1 MPGIFISYCRESGAI
16 VKTLAD
22 DLEALGHSA
31 WFDHDLNGGRA
42 WWDQILAQIRECDLF
57 VFALSSEALA
67 STACTREWGYASDLG
82 KPILPVLAAD
92 GVPTNLL
99 PPRLSKI
106 QFVDYRKQDR
116 DSAFGLARAL
126 RSVPPPAPLPEP
138 LPPAPEAPVSY
149 LGGLSERI
157 DSPVTLD
164 YADQSALVLDL
175 GRGLRDPETAS
186 DARTLLARLRKR
198 RDLFAPIAEEIDELR
213 TRAGAGDAAADEA
226 DKMVGGIQPPPPPP
240 TAQLPETDPK
250 PTRKA
255 RLRGSLV
262 GGVAGILAG
271 AAGIVAIADFDYVH
285 PALLL
290 VPGSGGAIAGA
301 IAGMRRHVIV
311 SALIG
316 AGLGWLA
323 AVAALLGETDAVL
336 LALLFAAPPCAVLG
350 AVAGVILRKL
360 LKWT

>member
-1 MPGIFISYCRESGAI
+1 MMAGRCGRLCDAEAGLEWEQDRLWPRPDTAGVGTGSMPGIFISYCRESGAI

-149 LGGLSERI
+149 L
-157 DSPVTLD
+157 
-164 YADQSALVLDL
+164 
-175 GRGLRDPETAS
+175 
-186 DARTLLARLRKR
+186 
-198 RDLFAPIAEEIDELR
+198 
-213 TRAGAGDAAADEA
+213 
-226 DKMVGGIQPPPPPP
+226 
-240 TAQLPETDPK
+240 
-250 PTRKA
+250 
-255 RLRGSLV
+255 
-262 GGVAGILAG
+262 
-271 AAGIVAIADFDYVH
+271 
-285 PALLL
+285 
-290 VPGSGGAIAGA
+290 
-301 IAGMRRHVIV
+301 
-311 SALIG
+311 
-316 AGLGWLA
+316 
-323 AVAALLGETDAVL
+323 
-336 LALLFAAPPCAVLG
+336 
-350 AVAGVILRKL
+350 
-360 LKWT
+360 